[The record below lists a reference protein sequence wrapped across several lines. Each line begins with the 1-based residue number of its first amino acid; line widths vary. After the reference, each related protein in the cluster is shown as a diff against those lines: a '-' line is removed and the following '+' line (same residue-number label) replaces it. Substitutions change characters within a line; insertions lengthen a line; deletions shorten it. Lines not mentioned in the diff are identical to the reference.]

1 MVDTRPLPLSQSL
14 LSVMCSVGQEP
25 CILEDMWWIQEAFTP
40 ITIFI
45 KCDVLWRAGALYSGR
60 HVVDTRP
67 LPLSQSLLSVMC
79 SGGQE
84 PCILEDMWWI
94 RGLYPYHNLY

>member
-25 CILEDMWWIQEAFTP
+25 VFWKTCGGYEAFTP

-45 KCDVLWRAGALYSGR
+45 KCDVLCRTGALYSGR

-67 LPLSQSLLSVMC
+67 LPLS
-79 SGGQE
+79 
-84 PCILEDMWWI
+84 
-94 RGLYPYHNLY
+94 

>member
-1 MVDTRPLPLSQSL
+1 MY
-14 LSVMCSVGQEP
+14 SVMCSVGQET
-25 CILEDMWWIQEAFTP
+25 CGGYEAFWKTCGGYEAFTP

>member
-1 MVDTRPLPLSQSL
+1 MVDVPLPLSQSL
-14 LSVMCSVGQEP
+14 LSVMCSGG
-25 CILEDMWWIQEAFTP
+25 
-40 ITIFI
+40 
-45 KCDVLWRAGALYSGR
+45 GALYSGR